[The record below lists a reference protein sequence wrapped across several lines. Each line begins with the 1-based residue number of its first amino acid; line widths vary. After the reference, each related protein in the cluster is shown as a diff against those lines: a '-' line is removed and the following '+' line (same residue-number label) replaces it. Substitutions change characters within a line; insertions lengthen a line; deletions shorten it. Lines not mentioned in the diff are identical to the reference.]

1 MFNPGIE
8 IVNSDGTVEECV
20 ADIKRRISSSAK

>member
-8 IVNSDGTVEECV
+8 IPAGHKSH
-20 ADIKRRISSSAK
+20 R